1 MNLIINFSAREKGN
15 CGAIAEFIKKRGDMV
30 IHYKN
35 LHTHRCSDCEYEC
48 MQGKCK
54 YREDDVYTLYESF
67 FKYDRIIMI
76 VPMYSRNPSSLYFS
90 FNERC
95 QDFFMENK
103 EIYDDMLRRIF
114 LIGVYGSRL
123 ETPDFVPCL
132 EKWFVDTSYKNHVL
146 GIERRPYKQKMKDC
160 ILDVEEVR
168 ETVGRFMERVEKNTE
183 VCTEQ
188 FEN

>member
-1 MNLIINFSAREKGN
+1 
-15 CGAIAEFIKKRGDMV
+15 
-30 IHYKN
+30 
-35 LHTHRCSDCEYEC
+35 
-48 MQGKCK
+48 
-54 YREDDVYTLYESF
+54 
-67 FKYDRIIMI
+67 MI
-76 VPMYSRNPSSLYFS
+76 VPMYSGNPSSLYFS

-103 EIYDDMLRRIF
+103 EIYDDMLRKIF

-132 EKWFVDTSYKNHVL
+132 EKWFVDTPYKNHVL

-168 ETVGRFMERVEKNTE
+168 KKLRNFMKRIEEK
-183 VCTEQ
+183 
-188 FEN
+188 